1 MGLAPDG
8 GLFMPERIPQV
19 DMKRIEELSSRSFP
33 EMAAYLASLFFD
45 EFSESQLLQSRLRFS
60 YPAQVR
66 KRRVCALHAGTFSRA
81 NFCLQGCWRPLYGT
95 DAGKACR

>member
-1 MGLAPDG
+1 MRFYSTREKNPAARLFSLKEAAIMGLAPDG

-45 EFSESQLLQSRLRFS
+45 EFSESQLLE
-60 YPAQVR
+60 
-66 KRRVCALHAGTFSRA
+66 VCRA
-81 NFCLQGCWRPLYGT
+81 AFDFPIPL
-95 DAGKACR
+95 

>member
-45 EFSESQLLQSRLRFS
+45 EFSESQLLE
-60 YPAQVR
+60 
-66 KRRVCALHAGTFSRA
+66 VCRA
-81 NFCLQGCWRPLYGT
+81 AFDSPIPLKCVSAESAPYTLELVHGPT
-95 DAGKACR
+95 LPS

>member
-45 EFSESQLLQSRLRFS
+45 EFSESQLLE
-60 YPAQVR
+60 
-66 KRRVCALHAGTFSRA
+66 VCRAAFDFPIPLKCVSAESSASAGADVSKEPLISSAL
-81 NFCLQGCWRPLYGT
+81 P
-95 DAGKACR
+95 